1 MRLCDRQS
9 PPAVWWCCGAG
20 QHWGT
25 LRNHPLVQALVGA
38 DIDARDIADPAFDL
52 FRGGLTRLMPGLL
65 VPSASDGAD
74 PTLAVAEGL
83 FLLLARRAGRGVA
96 MVVIEDSHLADAETH
111 GPTVVS
117 ALAPTVEAFFTERLL
132 TQRQA
137 SPRTVESYR
146 DPLRPLLLYAGQKAL
161 YAGQKALYAGQKAR
175 YAGQKA
181 ANRLATSTSPTSTP
195 TSSARS

>member
-1 MRLCDRQS
+1 M
-9 PPAVWWCCGAG
+9 WWCCGAG

-25 LRNHPLVQALVGA
+25 LRNHPLAQALVGA

-65 VPSASDGAD
+65 VRSASDGAD

-146 DPLRPLLLYAGQKAL
+146 DPPTTPYDRCS
-161 YAGQKALYAGQKAR
+161 
-175 YAGQKA
+175 
-181 ANRLATSTSPTSTP
+181 STASV
-195 TSSARS
+195 SSWQTG